1 MADNIVDRIDKG
13 LIDVGLL
20 LEPVDTEKYDFV
32 RLSQKE
38 TWGVLM
44 RDDHP
49 LAKRAFIVPE
59 EITDYPLILPSRE
72 KVRAEIL
79 HWLKCEE
86 KDLRVPLSYT
96 LLSMQYC
103 WWRKV
108 WAVPFVW
115 MAHWLFTA
123 APIYVLCLSVRSI
136 RHKVYW
142 HGKRSICFLRQLHCL
157 YRKLICCG
165 QIWSKDC

>member
-49 LAKRAFIVPE
+49 LAERAFIAPE

-96 LLSMQYC
+96 LLSN
-103 WWRKV
+103 
-108 WAVPFVW
+108 AVLLVEEGLGCAFCLDGALAIHSSPHLCFVPVRPEHTTQSVLAW
-115 MAHWLFTA
+115 KKKHLFSPA
-123 APIYVLCLSVRSI
+123 ASLFIQEI
-136 RHKVYW
+136 NM
-142 HGKRSICFLRQLHCL
+142 LRANLE
-157 YRKLICCG
+157 
-165 QIWSKDC
+165 

>member
-1 MADNIVDRIDKG
+1 MI
-13 LIDVGLL
+13 
-20 LEPVDTEKYDFV
+20 FV

-96 LLSMQYC
+96 LLSN
-103 WWRKV
+103 
-108 WAVPFVW
+108 AVLLVEEGLGCAFCLDGALAIHSSPHLCFCACPSGAYDTKCIGMEKEAFV
-115 MAHWLFTA
+115 FSGSF
-123 APIYVLCLSVRSI
+123 I
-136 RHKVYW
+136 VYT
-142 HGKRSICFLRQLHCL
+142 GN
-157 YRKLICCG
+157 
-165 QIWSKDC
+165 